1 MGKGAGKMQKE
12 NAEKKEKEVALEIIG
27 HMQFDLEFPLTSLV
41 KENNEGFVPQRA
53 CHMNF

>member
-1 MGKGAGKMQKE
+1 MQKE
-12 NAEKKEKEVALEIIG
+12 NTERKEKEVALEIIG